1 MGKILTWDEATI
13 ERALRR
19 RFGEKVCFTNG
30 VFDLL
35 HVGHLDYLERAR
47 ELGDWLVVGV
57 NGDSSAYRLKGF
69 GHPLVPVEER
79 ARLVAALD
87 PVDAVVVFKQQTAEQ
102 LVDALRPDLYVKG
115 GDWGERRL
123 PPEAAVVKAYGGR
136 VEYVTF
142 VPGHS
147 SSDLI
152 ERILKSHGR

>member
-1 MGKILTWDEATI
+1 MGKILTWDEATM

-19 RFGEKVCFTNG
+19 RFGESVCFTNG

-57 NGDSSAYRLKGF
+57 NGDSSAYHLKGF
-69 GHPLVPVEER
+69 GHPLIPVEER
-79 ARLVAALD
+79 ARLLAALA
-87 PVDAVVVFKQQTAEQ
+87 PVDAVVIFKQDTAEQ
-102 LVDALRPDLYVKG
+102 LVKALRPDLYVKG
-115 GDWGERRL
+115 GDWGERRQ
-123 PPEAAVVKAYGGR
+123 PPEATVVKAYGGM
-136 VEYVTF
+136 VQYLTF

-152 ERILKSHGR
+152 ERILKSHG